1 MYILGNVSIYLGFLL
16 AIYALLALVLGIA
29 KKNQKLINS
38 GKGASIG
45 VFLSMATATAVML
58 YFLATSN
65 FEVKYVF
72 DYTSSDLTILY
83 KLSALW
89 AGNEGS
95 LMLWNFLLTL
105 YIVIIIFSRKLKGTP
120 YVPYV
125 SAILMANAL
134 FFFFILSF
142 VSQPFTQL
150 DYVPTEGYGLN
161 PMLQNPG
168 MVAHPVTLYLGYVGL
183 AVPFA
188 FAMAALLLRNM
199 DDFWIKIT
207 RRWTLIAWLFL
218 SLGNILG
225 GQWAYIELGWG
236 GYWAWDPVENAS
248 FMPWLTATAF
258 LHSVM
263 IQERKNMLKIWNLS
277 LIILSYALTLFGT
290 FLVRSGILTSVHAF
304 SNSTLGM
311 YFLIYMTIAVIGGMY
326 VLFSRLSL
334 IRRDS
339 GQFKSYLSKESS
351 FLLNNL
357 LLVGA
362 AFAVFWGT
370 IYPLVSESLTGTKIT
385 VGIPY
390 FNAVSAPILTT
401 LILLMAICPLIAW
414 QKSTVAKLL
423 KSLMVPAIV
432 TFVIMVCLVIFGGVT
447 QVWPL
452 IGFTV
457 VFFMLFTHFKEFF
470 TGARARKKMSGEN
483 IFVAMYR
490 LTIRN
495 RRRYG
500 GYLVH
505 IGIAFMAIAIVGSQ
519 NYEAEKMQTIAP
531 NESVELNGY
540 TFKYTSLQEVQED
553 TNTVVYA
560 TIDVTKNGKHIATLQ
575 PEKIFYQTWQTP
587 STEVALHSTWKEDL
601 YITLNG
607 WEEDKRVTL
616 HIKIIPLMSYMWLG
630 AGILVIG
637 TIFAIWRGR
646 YGNVTPRYTGV
657 QTEID

>member
-1 MYILGNVSIYLGFLL
+1 MYILGNVSIYLGFAL
-16 AIYALLALVLGIA
+16 AIYALVTLILGIT

-45 VFLSMATATAVML
+45 VFLAMATATAVML
-58 YFLATSN
+58 FFLATSN
-65 FEVKYVF
+65 FEVKYVN

-95 LMLWNFLLTL
+95 LMLWSFFLTL
-105 YIVIIIFSRKLKGTP
+105 YIVVIIFSRKLKGTP

-125 SAILMANAL
+125 VSILMANAL

-142 VSQPFTQL
+142 VSKPFTL
-150 DYVPTEGYGLN
+150 LEYIPEDGYGLN

-225 GQWAYIELGWG
+225 GQWAYVELGWG

-263 IQERKNMLKIWNLS
+263 IQERKNMLKIWNIV

-304 SNSTLGM
+304 SNSTLGT
-311 YFLIYMTIAVIGGMY
+311 YFLIYMTIAVIGAMY
-326 VLFSRLSL
+326 VMFSRLSL
-334 IRRDS
+334 IRRDN
-339 GQFKSYLSKESS
+339 GQFHSYLSKESS

-362 AFAVFWGT
+362 AFAVLWGT
-370 IYPLVSESLTGTKIT
+370 IYPLVSEALTGTKIT

-390 FNAVSAPILTT
+390 FNAVSAPILSA

-414 QKSTVAKLL
+414 QKSTIAKLSR
-423 KSLMVPAIV
+423 SLMIPAII
-432 TFVIMVCLVIFGGVT
+432 TLVITVSLAVFGGVT
-447 QVWPL
+447 EIWPL
-452 IGFTV
+452 IGFTFA
-457 VFFMLFTHFKEFF
+457 FFMLFTHLKEFI
-470 TGARARKKMSGEN
+470 TGALARKKMSGEN
-483 IFVAMYR
+483 IVTAMFR

-519 NYEAEKMQTIAP
+519 NYEVEKMQTLAP
-531 NESVELNGY
+531 NETLELSGY
-540 TFKYTSLQEVQED
+540 TFKYTGLHEVQEG
-553 TNTVVYA
+553 TSTVVYA
-560 TIDVTKNGKHIATLQ
+560 NLDVTKDGAPIATLQ
-575 PEKIFYQTWQTP
+575 PEKIFYQTWETP
-587 STEVALHSTWKEDL
+587 STEVAFHSNWKEDI
-601 YITLNG
+601 YVTLND
-607 WEEDKRVTL
+607 WENDGSATL
-616 HIKIIPLMSYMWLG
+616 HVKTIPLMMYMWIG
-630 AGILVIG
+630 ATILVIG
-637 TIFAIWRGR
+637 SIFAVWGGR
-646 YGNVTPRYTGV
+646 YGNVTPRYTGMQKEV
-657 QTEID
+657 D

>member
-16 AIYALLALVLGIA
+16 AIYALLTLVLGIT

-45 VFLSMATATAVML
+45 VFLSMATATGVML
-58 YFLATSN
+58 YFLAVSN

-95 LMLWNFLLTL
+95 LMLWNVLLTL
-105 YIVIIIFSRKLKGTP
+105 YIVVIIFSRKLKGTP

-125 SAILMANAL
+125 VSILMANAI

-142 VSQPFTQL
+142 VSKPFALL
-150 DYVPTEGYGLN
+150 DYVPTEGHGLN

-207 RRWTLIAWLFL
+207 RRWTIIAWLFL

-225 GQWAYIELGWG
+225 GQWAYVELGWG

-263 IQERKNMLKIWNLS
+263 IQERKNMLKIWNIS

-304 SNSTLGM
+304 SNSTLGT
-311 YFLIYMTIAVIGGMY
+311 YFLIYMTIAVIGAMY
-326 VLFSRLSL
+326 VMFSRLSL

-362 AFAVFWGT
+362 AFAVLWGT
-370 IYPLVSESLTGTKIT
+370 IYPLVSEALTGTKIT

-390 FNAVSAPILTT
+390 FNAVNAPILTA

-414 QKSTVAKLL
+414 QKSTVGKLM
-423 KSLMVPAIV
+423 KSLMIPAIL
-432 TFVIMVCLVIFGGVT
+432 TLIITVCLVVFGGVT

-457 VFFMLFTHFKEFF
+457 AFLMLFTHFKEFM
-470 TGARARKKMSGEN
+470 TGALARKKMSGEN
-483 IFVAMYR
+483 ILVAMYR

-500 GYLVH
+500 GYLIH

-531 NESVELNGY
+531 NESIELSGY
-540 TFKYTSLQEVQED
+540 TFKYTGLKEVQED
-553 TNTVVYA
+553 NNTVVYA
-560 TIDVTKNGKHIATLQ
+560 VLDVTKDGKHIATLQ
-575 PEKIFYQTWQTP
+575 PEKIFYQTWETP
-587 STEVALHSTWKEDL
+587 STEVALYSGWKEDL
-601 YITLNG
+601 YVTLNG
-607 WEEDKRVTL
+607 WENDGSATL
-616 HIKIIPLMSYMWLG
+616 HIKTIPLMTYMWIG
-630 AGILVIG
+630 AVILVIG
-637 TIFAIWRGR
+637 AIFAIWRGR
-646 YGNVTPRYTGV
+646 YGNITPRYTGV
-657 QTEID
+657 QKDFD

>member
-1 MYILGNVSIYLGFLL
+1 MHILGNVSIYLGFLL
-16 AIYALLALVLGIA
+16 SIYALAVLVFGIV

-45 VFLSMATATAVML
+45 VFLSMTTATVVML

-65 FEVKYVF
+65 FQVKYVF

-95 LMLWNFLLTL
+95 LMLWNFLLTF
-105 YIVIIIFSRKLKGTP
+105 YIVVIIFSRKLKGTP

-125 SAILMANAL
+125 TAILMANAV

-142 VSQPFTQL
+142 VSQPFTLL
-150 DYVPTEGYGLN
+150 DYIPEEGYGLN

-168 MVAHPVTLYLGYVGL
+168 MVAHPVTLYMGYVGL

-188 FAMAALLLRNM
+188 FAMTALLLRNM
-199 DDFWIKIT
+199 DDFWIKMT

-225 GQWAYIELGWG
+225 GQWAYVELGWG

-263 IQERKNMLKIWNLS
+263 IQERKNMLKIWNIA

-304 SNSTLGM
+304 SNSTLGT
-311 YFLIYMTIAVIGGMY
+311 YFLIYMTIAVIGAMY
-326 VLFSRLSL
+326 VMFSRLSL

-357 LLVGA
+357 LLVGC
-362 AFAVFWGT
+362 AFAVLWGT
-370 IYPLVSESLTGTKIT
+370 VYPLISEALTGTKIT

-390 FNAVSAPILTT
+390 FNAVSAPILVA
-401 LILLMAICPLIAW
+401 LVLLMAICPLIAW
-414 QKSTVAKLL
+414 QKSTIGKLAR
-423 KSLMVPAIV
+423 S
-432 TFVIMVCLVIFGGVT
+432 IMVLGMITLVIVICLAVFGGVT

-457 VFFMLFTHFKEFF
+457 AFFMLFTHIKEFIVG
-470 TGARARKKMSGEN
+470 TLARKKMTEEN
-483 IFVAMYR
+483 IFTAMYR
-490 LTIRN
+490 LMIRN

-519 NYEAEKMQTIAP
+519 NYEMEKMQTLAP
-531 NESVELNGY
+531 NESMELGDY

-553 TNTVVYA
+553 LNTVVF
-560 TIDVTKNGKHIATLQ
+560 ATLEVYKDDQ
-575 PEKIFYQTWQTP
+575 LIDTLNPEKIFYQTWETP
-587 STEVALHSTWKEDL
+587 STEVAFHSNWKEDI
-601 YITLNG
+601 YVTLNG
-607 WEEDKRVTL
+607 WESDGSATL
-616 HIKIIPLMSYMWLG
+616 HIKTIPLMMYMWIG
-630 AGILVIG
+630 AVILVIG
-637 TIFAIWRGR
+637 SIFAVWHGR

-657 QTEID
+657 QKEVN